1 MVDLEDVENH
11 NLELQDVELGAHLGV
26 VVDHR
31 HEDEDDGLLAEV
43 TGPQDVEKHEV
54 QNGLNVVKKLHH
66 LELGAMM
73 RI

>member
-1 MVDLEDVENH
+1 M
-11 NLELQDVELGAHLGV
+11 
-26 VVDHR
+26 DHR